1 MATDEVVLEGGSRF
15 LNKFIINQAKGAL
28 GGSGDD
34 RYYYD
39 QVISYFKKQ
48 PTVWIEFEKQAR
60 AEGHKEEREK
70 VRCMG
75 ANCEK
80 PPVWC
85 NYAYH
90 EQFEK
95 GKKEGLTMRLTDAEE
110 AFKRGQ
116 KAEEAR
122 AEKQLEEAIKP

>member
-95 GKKEGLTMRLTDAEE
+95 GKKEGLTMRLTDAEGRSSVGRRRR
-110 AFKRGQ
+110 KR
-116 KAEEAR
+116 EPR
-122 AEKQLEEAIKP
+122 SN